1 MPKEFIVEQL
11 RIDRSTLNDI
21 WKSEENLKK
30 SKEKKEELSF
40 DLNFALD
47 NIQQL
52 IYSQKISA
60 KVLNICASIKRRYKA
75 SVIQLV

>member
-40 DLNFALD
+40 DLNFALN

-52 IYSQKISA
+52 ILLTKNIS
-60 KVLNICASIKRRYKA
+60 
-75 SVIQLV
+75 

>member
-40 DLNFALD
+40 DLNFALN

-60 KVLNICASIKRRYKA
+60 KVLNIYASFKRRYKA
-75 SVIQLV
+75 SII

>member
-40 DLNFALD
+40 DLNFALN

>member
-30 SKEKKEELSF
+30 SKEKK
-40 DLNFALD
+40 
-47 NIQQL
+47 
-52 IYSQKISA
+52 
-60 KVLNICASIKRRYKA
+60 KR
-75 SVIQLV
+75 S

>member
-21 WKSEENLKK
+21 SKSEENLKK

-40 DLNFALD
+40 DLNFALN

-75 SVIQLV
+75 SVI